1 MPIYEYYCADCKDSF
16 DARRP
21 MSKADAAIQCKNCES
36 VRTSRM
42 LSLFAVGGSSTG
54 SNTVAPPASKAS
66 RGGGGGCCGGACG
79 CGH

>member
-21 MSKADAAIQCKNCES
+21 MDKADAAIQCKNCES

-42 LSLFAVGGSSTG
+42 LSLFAVGSG
-54 SNTVAPPASKAS
+54 SNSRSTVAPPAPS
-66 RGGGGGCCGGACG
+66 RGSGGGGCCGGACG

>member
-21 MSKADAAIQCKNCES
+21 MSKADTAIQCKNCES

-42 LSLFAVGGSSTG
+42 LSLFAVGSSSSSRSSVT
-54 SNTVAPPASKAS
+54 PPAPS
-66 RGGGGGCCGGACG
+66 RGSGGGGCCGGMCG